1 MGGNYS
7 FDFDGRYYSTTKV
20 YGYVKKEGRPISYEF
35 LLGLLNSSL
44 FWFYIQK
51 TGYVLR
57 GGYYTFKTNYVAP
70 FPFPNY
76 SNLPAE
82 IVHSIESLVKE
93 ITKQKKIGGP
103 DTTRIQI
110 ELDKQIC
117 KLYDVDYNAICSAL
131 SE

>member
-1 MGGNYS
+1 M
-7 FDFDGRYYSTTKV
+7 
-20 YGYVKKEGRPISYEF
+20 KKEGLPISYEF

-76 SNLPAE
+76 SNLPADL
-82 IVHSIESLVKE
+82 VHSIESLVKE
-93 ITKQKKIGGP
+93 ITKQMKMGGS

-117 KLYDVDYNAICSAL
+117 KLYNVDYNAICSAL